1 MKAIIVGAGNTIVRD
16 DGVGIYISR
25 MLKKSLHHPGVKIKE
40 TSLSGITYIDMLEG
54 FDFAFII
61 DSIKLENDDIGELY
75 KIEEGEIE
83 IEYKKNPQSLH
94 LFTLWDAVSLGR
106 KIGLKMPDK
115 IIVYAV
121 NVSDNTTFNECFS
134 PEIQN
139 AIQPISENIKKDIQK
154 YLSKFN

>member
-1 MKAIIVGAGNTIVRD
+1 MKAVILGVGNTIVRD
-16 DGVGIYISR
+16 DGVGIHISR
-25 MLKKSLHHPGVKIKE
+25 ILKKSLHHPDVEIKE
-40 TSLSGITYIDMLEG
+40 TFSSGMTYIDMLEG
-54 FDFAFII
+54 FDLAFII
-61 DSIKLENDDIGELY
+61 DSIKLENDDIGKLY
-75 KIEEGEIE
+75 KIEEGE

-121 NVSDNTTFNECFS
+121 NVLDNITFDDSFS

-139 AIQPISENIKKDIQK
+139 AVQSISKDIKKDIQK
-154 YLSKFN
+154 YISKFH